1 MMIPSTMNYID
12 HGAGGEPSVMV
23 LTQGPVPT
31 PGPGDVLIRVRHA
44 GVNRPDVQQRKGRYP
59 PPPGASAVIG
69 LEVAGEIA
77 TIGSAVTDWEV
88 GDAVCALTPGGGY
101 AEYCVAP
108 AGSCLPIPHGLSAR
122 EAAALPENYF
132 TVWANVFDRA
142 HLTAGERFL
151 VHGGSGGIGITAI
164 QLAKAFGAQ
173 VYTTVGSDEK
183 AAACRGLG
191 ADGVFNYRTQDW
203 AAELWRA
210 TDKKGVD
217 VILDMVGGDYTN
229 KNLRSL
235 AGDGRLVQIAFL
247 QGSKVEVDLMP
258 VLIKR
263 LIITGSTLRPRTN
276 TEKAA
281 MATALREKVWPL
293 IARGL
298 ARPVIYK
305 TFALADAAAAHS
317 LMESSAHI
325 GKIMLDVAP

>member
-1 MMIPSTMNYID
+1 M
-12 HGAGGEPSVMV
+12 
-23 LTQGPVPT
+23 
-31 PGPGDVLIRVRHA
+31 
-44 GVNRPDVQQRKGRYP
+44 
-59 PPPGASAVIG
+59 
-69 LEVAGEIA
+69 
-77 TIGSAVTDWEV
+77 
-88 GDAVCALTPGGGY
+88 
-101 AEYCVAP
+101 
-108 AGSCLPIPHGLSAR
+108 
-122 EAAALPENYF
+122 
-132 TVWANVFDRA
+132 
-142 HLTAGERFL
+142 
-151 VHGGSGGIGITAI
+151 HGGSGGIGITAI

-281 MATALREKVWPL
+281 MAAALREKVWPL